1 MIYKSRRHL
10 SPVDNYQTV
19 FYSTARFKLDAGE
32 YILVST
38 KTFSPSGQQMLTS
51 KGNMLLYMI
60 LLAIELDAYMQL
72 LARIIVQS
80 VDAPE
85 QDYILSCI
93 ILLAI

>member
-32 YILVST
+32 YILVSI
-38 KTFSPSGQQMLTS
+38 KTFSPSSKQILAS

-60 LLAIELDAYMQL
+60 LLAIELDACMQL

-85 QDYILSCI
+85 QDYMLSCI